1 MRHLLPSLMVLMS
14 LCVGADTLELP
25 GLGPAV
31 ELAVNILELAQDIK
45 DTHDDCKTLA
55 LRAARFTNEIYQQLN
70 DSPIG
75 VDVSSSTKHLATLLC
90 TLTDIENLM
99 KRQSKKREKIL
110 LIVRK
115 DKVKQQ
121 VAELNRRLDDAFR
134 LFGVQSSIA
143 VEGRLEQIATTQ
155 VELVQH
161 TENSARVSGAIL
173 KRQDS
178 IKQGLAQIDD
188 HLITLMRSVTMI
200 FSKEEI
206 SLVRELDLSQ
216 EAAVYEDSV
225 PESERIV
232 RWQAR
237 IRSTKESV
245 VVAKFPR
252 RDERFRAAIELSKS
266 TMHPHVAQILG
277 YSRPD
282 CEHAFVVLEGLQ
294 DQRPLEDFIKSVH
307 GIKKYTW
314 TAEVAKELQSA
325 FTYIARQGFLK
336 SVETDGDNIRSDTVG
351 PHQLYVTPEGTVRW
365 DIYSWTKDA
374 LPICVN
380 LSDGYIEVS
389 HHFAKLIEGFSTRDL
404 ERALESPV
412 PIQRARAL
420 LNLWDKLMEFT
431 DFNREKFYCFVPDE
445 DVPWIGSCTQYL
457 AFEALTPEGVMLQ
470 HTINP
475 AAVRCDRSFGKP
487 HCYPFE
493 EDEPETEY
501 TNVPTD
507 LYVHEIYAPNMQEYE
522 MSVPTRVSKT
532 KTFPG
537 WRRHTV
543 LDMDYDVCFRT
554 LQSIEEET
562 KCRSFFMDQAVNL
575 DFSRYLDRNGD
586 VMMECDN
593 EDFLPT
599 VVYGLHFITTSHL
612 VSLSPMRFGSPPRK
626 LYFYERLHDAK
637 NVIDFETPW
646 GYWSTEAK
654 PIRNFPGYEPPRE
667 EMRRFIK
674 TQKLEIQYLGYSR
687 EFKFA
692 WLQSVAGFVFRI
704 EVMVAVESFHWT
716 NDERL
721 LLRELQQS
729 LAAAYASNPG
739 SNKWEIRKSVRRKR
753 DEGDDGEQDRGEG
766 RVVQRRRLE

>member
-1 MRHLLPSLMVLMS
+1 MDKVLQALRVAKTALDVIPVS
-14 LCVGADTLELP
+14 VP
-25 GLGPAV
+25 GLGLAV
-31 ELAVNILELAQDIK
+31 ELAVNILELAQDVK
-45 DTHDDCKTLA
+45 DTHDDCKSLA
-55 LRAARFTNEIYQQLN
+55 MRAAHLTNEIYQGLN
-70 DSPIG
+70 DSATH
-75 VDVSSSTKHLATLLC
+75 VDVTSSTAHINTLIC
-90 TLTDIENLM
+90 TLREINDLM
-99 KRQSKKREKIL
+99 KRQSRKRDKIF
-110 LIVRK
+110 LILRK

-121 VAELNRRLDDAFR
+121 ITELNTRLDDAFR

-143 VEGRLEQIATTQ
+143 VEGRLNQIAAAQ
-155 VELVQH
+155 VDLIQH
-161 TENSARVSGAIL
+161 AEDSTRVSDTIL
-173 KRQDS
+173 KRQDFM
-178 IKQGLAQIDD
+178 KQQVARMDD
-188 HLITLMRSVTMI
+188 HILELMRTITVSEDGGMMV

-206 SLVRELDLSQ
+206 SLVRELDLSE
-216 EAAVYEDSV
+216 EAAMYEERV

-237 IRSTKESV
+237 IRKTKESV
-245 VVAKFPR
+245 IVAKFPC
-252 RDERFRAAIELSKS
+252 RDERFRAAIELSKK

-277 YSRPD
+277 FSRAD
-282 CEHAFVVLEGLQ
+282 CEHAFVVLEGPQ
-294 DQRPLEDFIKSVH
+294 DQRPIDDFIQSIH
-307 GIKKYTW
+307 GIKKFMW
-314 TAEVAKELQSA
+314 TAEVAKELQD
-325 FTYIARQGFLK
+325 
-336 SVETDGDNIRSDTVG
+336 SVETTVG

-365 DIYSWTKDA
+365 DIYSWREGV
-374 LPICVN
+374 LPDCIN
-380 LSDGYIEVS
+380 LSDGYIELAP
-389 HHFAKLIEGFSTRDL
+389 HFGKLIEGLSTRDL
-404 ERALESPV
+404 ERALSSSV

-457 AFEALTPEGVMLQ
+457 AFEALTPERTMLQ

-475 AAVRCDRSFGKP
+475 ATVLCDRSFGTA
-487 HCYPFE
+487 HCYPFD

-501 TNVPTD
+501 TNIPTD
-507 LYVHEIYAPNMQEYE
+507 LYVYTIYNPREQEYDTTVL
-522 MSVPTRVSKT
+522 SRVSNT
-532 KTFPG
+532 KGFPG

-543 LDMDYDVCFRT
+543 LDMDYDACFRT
-554 LQSIEEET
+554 VQSIEEET

-575 DFSRYLDRNGD
+575 DFSRYLDEDGD
-586 VMMECDN
+586 VMMMGNIDEN
-593 EDFLPT
+593 NLPT

-612 VSLSPMRFGSPPRK
+612 VSLSPMRIGRPPRK
-626 LYFYERLHDAK
+626 LYFYERLHDAR
-637 NVIDFETPW
+637 NIIDFETPW

-654 PIRNFPGYEPPRE
+654 PIRKFPGYEPTAEEVRE
-667 EMRRFIK
+667 FIK
-674 TQKLEIQYLGYSR
+674 TQKLEIQWLGYSR

-739 SNKWEIRKSVRRKR
+739 ANQREIRQSVRRKR
-753 DEGDDGEQDRGEG
+753 DVRDDGGEG